1 MRPQW
6 GWWPELPLQKHNNCW
21 KGLVSHIY
29 WSRYMIYLVST
40 HLLPRTKTSLWTGH
54 VARQA
59 TEGPVWFV
67 EKRELSTAENENMP
81 RPWCVASSLKR
92 IDDLPLEQDEPDD
105 ILQSKFPLESTLIW
119 FISGAIMFQHL
130 WFRRSQIGDIL
141 YDLPLSDWLSA
152 WSATNQKTSRFL
164 SHDSFRE
171 IGLQFAKGCDCLQS
185 FCPRA
190 SHRTSWSCWL
200 HVLLRTNQPANL
212 PNYVPRQKPRF
223 CTALY
228 FLNFTMNFLVAC
240 LAIWIFISS
249 TFDAIDVNAHF
260 EIFVKRMY
268 NLSVQNKGPP
278 LP

>member
-1 MRPQW
+1 
-6 GWWPELPLQKHNNCW
+6 
-21 KGLVSHIY
+21 
-29 WSRYMIYLVST
+29 
-40 HLLPRTKTSLWTGH
+40 
-54 VARQA
+54 
-59 TEGPVWFV
+59 
-67 EKRELSTAENENMP
+67 MP

-200 HVLLRTNQPANL
+200 HVLLRTNQPTSQPPKL
-212 PNYVPRQKPRF
+212 
-223 CTALY
+223 CTAPKTSFLHRSLLSQLY
-228 FLNFTMNFLVAC
+228 HELLGCLPCHLN
-240 LAIWIFISS
+240 IY
-249 TFDAIDVNAHF
+249 
-260 EIFVKRMY
+260 FVDFWCNRR
-268 NLSVQNKGPP
+268 QRAF
-278 LP
+278 